1 MADPA
6 PRPTGKTFTLPRIS
20 GNRFLVVGRAGM
32 DFYADPPGTMVEE
45 AERFVAHLGGS
56 AANIAVG
63 LVKLGGKASLVT
75 CLSDDATGRFCLGQL
90 DHYGVER
97 DHVRI
102 VGGEWR
108 TSLAVVETRLENCQ
122 SVIYRN
128 GAADFA
134 LNEEDVAAIAF
145 DKFDA
150 LVVTGT
156 ALAHPVSRAAT
167 MLALDRAKAAGITTV
182 VDLDYRPYSWDSKE
196 TARNAKLSAARQ
208 CDIIVGNDV
217 EFGLL
222 AGRFEDGLSLA
233 RSLVDQGDTIAIY
246 KMGEHGSVTLAR
258 DTEFTTGVFQTAA
271 LKPTGAGDAFMGGF
285 LMGLA
290 SNLSLRDSV
299 LRGSAAAAITVSR
312 VGCAPAMSTKSELDQ
327 FLRENTIHA
336 HSAS

>member
-1 MADPA
+1 MADPSPGLTDRSAA
-6 PRPTGKTFTLPRIS
+6 PPRIP
-20 GNRFLVVGRAGM
+20 GNRFLVLGRAGM
-32 DFYADPPGTMVEE
+32 DFYADPPGTRVEE

-63 LVKLGGKASLVT
+63 LVKLGGEASLVT
-75 CLSDDATGRFCLGQL
+75 CLSDDATGRFCLAQL
-90 DHYGVER
+90 DHYGVGR
-97 DHVRI
+97 NHVRI
-102 VGGEWR
+102 VGGERR

-134 LNEEDVAAIAF
+134 LREEDIRDIAF

-156 ALAHPVSRAAT
+156 ALAHSPSRDAT
-167 MLALDRAKAAGITTV
+167 MLALERAREAGIAAV
-182 VDLDYRPYSWDSKE
+182 IDIDYRPYSWDSTE
-196 TARNAKLSAARQ
+196 TARDVNLAAARR
-208 CDIIVGNDV
+208 CDIVVGNDV

-222 AGRFEDGLSLA
+222 AGRIEDGLSLA
-233 RSLVDQGDTIAIY
+233 RNIVDQNGAIAVY
-246 KMGEHGSVTLAR
+246 KMGERGAVTIAR
-258 DTEFTTGVFQTAA
+258 GAEFTTGVFPTAA

-290 SNLSLRDSV
+290 SGLSLRDSV
-299 LRGSAAAAITVSR
+299 WRGSAAAAITVSR
-312 VGCAPAMSTKSELDQ
+312 VGCAPAMPSKSELDQ

-336 HSAS
+336 YSAS